1 MYYKDSLRYRQGW
14 LGIATL
20 LILLFHFPIKIR
32 GLWALQTFGYGGVD
46 ICLFASGAGCF
57 FSLCGND
64 DAGAFL
70 RRRLRRLAPACILTI
85 GFWLVFRFV
94 IGQFDVPMAVGNLL
108 GLQSF
113 TNRGLEFNW
122 YISAILL
129 VYIMAPYFKAC
140 AERFSPIGKVLFL
153 VFLLICTVPFWNVN
167 GYMIIVSRLPIFYAG
182 MLLGD
187 LSKRGVRVKSAHI
200 IWMAVSFVV
209 GILTLWLCYWN
220 LTPYLWSHGLFWLPF
235 LLIVPPLCI
244 GLSLFLTL
252 LNKWK
257 VVRRIPSF
265 LSHIGDY
272 SLELYL
278 MQVLWVVMTPTFINK
293 FRLQA
298 HSDAVWTAGVVA
310 VILGSLILKQCTKVL
325 DRYSHKKA
333 RTIS

>member
-200 IWMAVSFVV
+200 LWMAVSFVV

-244 GLSLFLTL
+244 GLSLFLAL